1 MKNTKTKT
9 IKQTKKQKSKHTK
22 TQKSKHTKKQKIK
35 HTKTQSPE
43 NHKEKTSE
51 IEYEAKFLDINHND
65 LVKKIKKLGAKL
77 IQPQT
82 IYKRSM
88 FGLCDVKRG
97 YVRVRDEGIKTTLTS
112 KIYKNPDYPEEFE
125 LEIKD
130 GFEKGKAFLGSL
142 NLNEKAYHE
151 TMREKWFL
159 NLDNDNDNN
168 NKNKNNNNNNNGCEI
183 AFDCIP
189 GIPMYVEIECK
200 TEQNLNKV
208 IKLLNLDKYD
218 KLYGAYG
225 KCFVDYYGMA
235 ETEINN
241 DISRLTF
248 KDIKQEI
255 TPYIHKN
262 KELLNKIAKEHLD
275 TYNKLLNLKN
285 K

>member
-1 MKNTKTKT
+1 MKNTK
-9 IKQTKKQKSKHTK
+9 KQIKKQKSKHTK
-22 TQKSKHTKKQKIK
+22 KQSN
-35 HTKTQSPE
+35 Q

-51 IEYEAKFLDINHND
+51 IEYEAKFLEINHND

-97 YVRVRDEGIKTTLTS
+97 YVRVRDEGIKTTLTA

-151 TMREKWFL
+151 TIREKWFL
-159 NLDNDNDNN
+159 NLDNDNNKNDNNN
-168 NKNKNNNNNNNGCEI
+168 NKNKNNKNNKIDINGCEI

-208 IKLLNLDKYD
+208 IKLLKLDKYD

-248 KDIKQEI
+248 KNIKKEI

-262 KELLNKIAKEHLD
+262 KDLLSKISKEHLN
-275 TYNKLLNLKN
+275 TYTKLLNLKN

>member
-9 IKQTKKQKSKHTK
+9 IKQTIKQTKKQKSKQTK
-22 TQKSKHTKKQKIK
+22 KQKSQHTKKQKSQ
-35 HTKTQSPE
+35 HTKQQSLQ

-65 LVKKIKKLGAKL
+65 LVKKIKKLGATL

-97 YVRVRDEGIKTTLTS
+97 YVRVRDEGIKTTLTA

-159 NLDNDNDNN
+159 NLDNDN
-168 NKNKNNNNNNNGCEI
+168 NKNDKNGCEI

-248 KDIKQEI
+248 KNIKKEI

-262 KELLNKIAKEHLD
+262 KELLSKIAKEHLD
-275 TYNKLLNLKN
+275 TYTKLLNLKN

>member
-1 MKNTKTKT
+1 MKIIK
-9 IKQTKKQKSKHTK
+9 KQTKKQTP
-22 TQKSKHTKKQKIK
+22 KKQTPKK
-35 HTKTQSPE
+35 QTPK
-43 NHKEKTSE
+43 NNKEKTSE
-51 IEYEAKFLDINHND
+51 IEYEAKFLDINHSE
-65 LVKKIKKLGAKL
+65 LVKIITKLGAKL

-130 GFEKGKAFLGSL
+130 GFEKGRAFLASL

-159 NLDNDNDNN
+159 KLDNGNN
-168 NKNKNNNNNNNGCEI
+168 EKNGNNGCEI

-208 IKLLNLDKYD
+208 IKLLDLDNYT

-225 KCFVDYYGMA
+225 KCYVDYYGMA

-248 KDIKQEI
+248 QNIKKEI

-275 TYNKLLNLKN
+275 TYTKLLKN
-285 K
+285 KKTSTR

>member
-1 MKNTKTKT
+1 MKNTKTQTK
-9 IKQTKKQKSKHTK
+9 KQTKKQKSKHTK
-22 TQKSKHTKKQKIK
+22 KQKSKHTKQ
-35 HTKTQSPE
+35 QSPQ

-97 YVRVRDEGIKTTLTS
+97 YVRVRDEGIKTTLTA

-159 NLDNDNDNN
+159 NLDNDN
-168 NKNKNNNNNNNGCEI
+168 KNNNDNNGCEI

-248 KDIKQEI
+248 KNIKKEI

-262 KELLNKIAKEHLD
+262 KELLSKISKEHLD
-275 TYNKLLNLKN
+275 TYTKLLNLKN

>member
-1 MKNTKTKT
+1 MKT
-9 IKQTKKQKSKHTK
+9 IKKQSKKQS
-22 TQKSKHTKKQKIK
+22 KKQTPKK
-35 HTKTQSPE
+35 QTPKKQTPKKQTPK
-43 NHKEKTSE
+43 NNKEKTSE
-51 IEYEAKFLDINHND
+51 IEYEAKFLDINHSE
-65 LVKKIKKLGAKL
+65 LVKKIKKLGATL

-130 GFEKGKAFLGSL
+130 GFEKGRAFLASL

-159 NLDNDNDNN
+159 KLDNVKNGN
-168 NKNKNNNNNNNGCEI
+168 NKNNENNGCEI

-208 IKLLNLDKYD
+208 IKLLDLDNYT

-225 KCFVDYYGMA
+225 KCYVDYYGMA

-248 KDIKQEI
+248 QNIKKEI

-275 TYNKLLNLKN
+275 TYTKLLKN
-285 K
+285 KKTSMR

>member
-22 TQKSKHTKKQKIK
+22 KQKSQHTK
-35 HTKTQSPE
+35 QSPQ

-97 YVRVRDEGIKTTLTS
+97 YVRVRDEGIKTTLTA

-159 NLDNDNDNN
+159 NLDNNN
-168 NKNKNNNNNNNGCEI
+168 NDNNGCEI

-218 KLYGAYG
+218 KYMEPM
-225 KCFVDYYGMA
+225 VSVM
-235 ETEINN
+235 
-241 DISRLTF
+241 
-248 KDIKQEI
+248 
-255 TPYIHKN
+255 
-262 KELLNKIAKEHLD
+262 
-275 TYNKLLNLKN
+275 
-285 K
+285 

>member
-1 MKNTKTKT
+1 MKNTKTKTIKQT

-22 TQKSKHTKKQKIK
+22 KQKSQHTK
-35 HTKTQSPE
+35 QSPQ

-97 YVRVRDEGIKTTLTS
+97 YVRVRDEGIKTTLTA

-159 NLDNDNDNN
+159 NLDNDNNDND
-168 NKNKNNNNNNNGCEI
+168 NNGCEI

-248 KDIKQEI
+248 KNIKKEI

-262 KELLNKIAKEHLD
+262 KELLSKIAKEHLD
-275 TYNKLLNLKN
+275 TYTKLLNLKN

>member
-9 IKQTKKQKSKHTK
+9 IKQTKTQNKKHTK
-22 TQKSKHTKKQKIK
+22 TQKSKHTKKQKSK
-35 HTKTQSPE
+35 HTKQQSPQ

-51 IEYEAKFLDINHND
+51 IENEAKFLDINHND

-97 YVRVRDEGIKTTLTS
+97 YVRVRDEGIKTTLTA

-159 NLDNDNDNN
+159 NLDNDNN
-168 NKNKNNNNNNNGCEI
+168 NKNKNKNHNNGCEI

-248 KDIKQEI
+248 KNIKKEI

-262 KELLNKIAKEHLD
+262 KELLSKISKEHLD
-275 TYNKLLNLKN
+275 TYTKLLNLKN

>member
-1 MKNTKTKT
+1 MKTSK
-9 IKQTKKQKSKHTK
+9 KQTSKKQTP
-22 TQKSKHTKKQKIK
+22 KKQTPKK
-35 HTKTQSPE
+35 QTPKKQTPKKQTPK
-43 NHKEKTSE
+43 NNKEKTSE
-51 IEYEAKFLDINHND
+51 IEYEAKFLDINHSE
-65 LVKKIKKLGAKL
+65 LVKKIKKLGATL

-130 GFEKGKAFLGSL
+130 GFEKGRAFLASL

-159 NLDNDNDNN
+159 KLD
-168 NKNKNNNNNNNGCEI
+168 NKNNEKNVNNENNGCEI

-208 IKLLNLDKYD
+208 IKLLDLDTYT

-225 KCFVDYYGMA
+225 KCYVDYYGMA

-248 KDIKQEI
+248 QNIKKEI

-275 TYNKLLNLKN
+275 TYTKLLKT
-285 K
+285 KKTSMR

>member
-1 MKNTKTKT
+1 MKT
-9 IKQTKKQKSKHTK
+9 IKKQSKKQSKKK
-22 TQKSKHTKKQKIK
+22 TSKKQTPKK
-35 HTKTQSPE
+35 QTTKNQTSKKE
-43 NHKEKTSE
+43 TLKNNKEKTSE
-51 IEYEAKFLDINHND
+51 IEYEAKFLDINHSE
-65 LVKKIKKLGAKL
+65 LVKKIKKLGATL

-130 GFEKGKAFLGSL
+130 GFEKGRAFLASL

-159 NLDNDNDNN
+159 KLDNVKNGN
-168 NKNKNNNNNNNGCEI
+168 NKNNENNDCEI

-208 IKLLNLDKYD
+208 IKLLDLDNYT

-225 KCFVDYYGMA
+225 KCYVDYYGMA

-248 KDIKQEI
+248 QNIKKEI

-275 TYNKLLNLKN
+275 TYTKLLKT
-285 K
+285 KKTSMR

>member
-1 MKNTKTKT
+1 MKT
-9 IKQTKKQKSKHTK
+9 IKKQSKKQSKKQTPKKQTPKKQTTKKQTPK
-22 TQKSKHTKKQKIK
+22 
-35 HTKTQSPE
+35 
-43 NHKEKTSE
+43 NNKEKTSE
-51 IEYEAKFLDINHND
+51 IEYEAKFLDINHSE
-65 LVKKIKKLGAKL
+65 LVKKIKKLGATL

-130 GFEKGKAFLGSL
+130 GFEKGRAFLASL

-159 NLDNDNDNN
+159 KLDNVKNGN
-168 NKNKNNNNNNNGCEI
+168 NKNNENNDCEI

-208 IKLLNLDKYD
+208 IKLLDLDNYT

-225 KCFVDYYGMA
+225 KCYVDYYGMA

-248 KDIKQEI
+248 QNIKKEI

-275 TYNKLLNLKN
+275 TYTKLLKT
-285 K
+285 KKTSMR

>member
-9 IKQTKKQKSKHTK
+9 IKQTKKQKS
-22 TQKSKHTKKQKIK
+22 QHTKKQKSQQTK
-35 HTKTQSPE
+35 KQKSQHTKQQSLQ

-97 YVRVRDEGIKTTLTS
+97 YVRVRDEGIKTTLTA

-159 NLDNDNDNN
+159 NLDNDN
-168 NKNKNNNNNNNGCEI
+168 KNNNDNNGCEI

-225 KCFVDYYGMA
+225 KCYVDYYGMA